1 MNEMK
6 KKLFLRFSTTIV
18 LTACFGV
25 MSSAL
30 VFGENLHRILT
41 LWGESL
47 QMTVYLSENASVE
60 NATEIETALKNNPQV
75 DQVQFVSKEKALVQ
89 FREQMASYAPDLLKD
104 DDLLKFI
111 PSSFQFALS
120 KEVPATDQL
129 SAMTNIA
136 SSLKV
141 QPGVEEVSYGQD
153 WVKNYAQVVS
163 AVTRSG
169 QVFSLV
175 IILSTLFVISNC
187 IRSSIYQRKD
197 EIEVLELIGATSRYI
212 RKPFYVEGATICG
225 FSAAMGLA
233 VTFGLF
239 SVVKESLQAELAL
252 LQIANHLQYLNAWTV
267 LAFLVGAI
275 LLGTVAA
282 YVCLRSLND
291 GWAAAKKAQA
301 Q

>member
-1 MNEMK
+1 MGEMK
-6 KKLFLRFSTTIV
+6 KKLFLRFTTTLV

-47 QMTVYLSENASVE
+47 QMTVYLSENATPE

-75 DQVQFVSKEKALVQ
+75 DQVQFVTKEKALVQ
-89 FREQMASYAPDLLKD
+89 FREQMASYAPDILKD

-120 KEVPATDQL
+120 KEVPATEQL
-129 SAMTNIA
+129 TAMNDIA
-136 SSLKV
+136 TSLKI
-141 QPGVEEVSYGQD
+141 QSGVDEVSYGQD
-153 WVKNYAQVVS
+153 WVKNYSQVVS
-163 AVTRSG
+163 AVTRAG

-175 IILSTLFVISNC
+175 IVLSTLFVISNC
-187 IRSSIYQRKD
+187 IRSSIFQRKE

-212 RKPFYVEGATICG
+212 RKPFYIEGAAICG
-225 FSAAMGLA
+225 FSALLGLA
-233 VTFGLF
+233 ATFGMF
-239 SVVKESLQAELAL
+239 MVVKESLQAELSL
-252 LQIANHLQYLNAWTV
+252 LQIANHLQYLGAGTIA
-267 LAFLVGAI
+267 AFLAGSV
-275 LLGTVAA
+275 LLGVMAA

-291 GWAAAKKAQA
+291 GWAAAKKAHA
-301 Q
+301 E

>member
-6 KKLFLRFSTTIV
+6 KKLFLRFTTILV
-18 LTACFGV
+18 LTACFSV

-47 QMTVYLSENASVE
+47 QMTVYLSENATPE
-60 NATEIETALKNNPQV
+60 NATQIETALKNNPQV
-75 DQVQFVSKEKALVQ
+75 DQVQFVTKEKALVQ

-120 KEVPATDQL
+120 KEVPATEQL
-129 SAMTNIA
+129 TAMNDIA
-136 SSLKV
+136 TGLKI
-141 QPGVEEVSYGQD
+141 QAGVDEVSYGQD
-153 WVKNYAQVVS
+153 WVKNYSQVVS
-163 AVTRSG
+163 AVTRAG

-175 IILSTLFVISNC
+175 IVLSTLFVISNC
-187 IRSSIYQRKD
+187 IRSSIFQRKE

-212 RKPFYVEGATICG
+212 RKPFYVEGAAICG
-225 FSAAMGLA
+225 FSAFLGLA
-233 VTFGLF
+233 ATLGMFM
-239 SVVKESLQAELAL
+239 VVKESLQAELSL
-252 LQIANHLQYLNAWTV
+252 LQIANHLQYLGAGTIA
-267 LAFLVGAI
+267 AFLAGSV
-275 LLGTVAA
+275 LLGVLAA

-291 GWAAAKKAQA
+291 GWAAAKKVQA
-301 Q
+301 E